1 MIIVIDALNA
11 HRFGHLLDE
20 MFRLRKRVFADRLG
34 WQVECTPDGR
44 EIDDFDRLD
53 PAYILGLDDAG
64 NVVACVRALQTTGPH
79 MLSDVFQAI
88 LDGEPPLRS
97 PQVWESTRFCVD
109 TQRLARG
116 RSSHSVSYAT
126 CELMIGSLEYA
137 MRSGITD
144 IVTVIDPVMNRVLK
158 RSECAPYDYLG
169 KTTPMGKVSAMAA
182 LLDCTEERV
191 TRVRAFAG
199 IHHDVHLSDEQALA
213 LAPAP
218 AGTADRAAA
227 VAEGIPASQK
237 GSGNMSIASRNTR
250 IAEGTPPATRADL
263 RHYCREQIR
272 AARTPQELDDALALA
287 EKLLG
292 KTDSDAGTLDRAAG

>member
-34 WQVECTPDGR
+34 WEVECTTDGR

-116 RSSHSVSYAT
+116 TSSHSVSYAT
-126 CELMIGSLEYA
+126 CELMIGALEYA
-137 MRSGITD
+137 MRSGISD

-158 RSECAPYDYLG
+158 RSDCAPYDYLG
-169 KTTPMGKVSAMAA
+169 KPTPMGKVSALAA

-191 TRVRAFAG
+191 DRVRAFAG

-218 AGTADRAAA
+218 AGASDDGGADAPDTTA
-227 VAEGIPASQK
+227 EQK
-237 GSGNMSIASRNTR
+237 GSRSMTIVSRNTR
-250 IAEGTPPATRADL
+250 IMEGTPPATRADL
-263 RHYCREQIR
+263 RDYCRAQIR
-272 AARTPQELDDALALA
+272 AARTTEELDAALALA
-287 EKLLG
+287 EMILG
-292 KTDSDAGTLDRAAG
+292 RAEVDDKLDRAAG